1 MAFYKPH
8 ERHIAD
14 LHEAFRTESID
25 RRTFLKVAGAA
36 AVASGLSHGA
46 AVPSFAAPRSAVR
59 SQASANVLVYG
70 ANQDISNLDPHTG
83 HDYSITWGQRAVYD
97 SLLRYEGNPA
107 EIKPL
112 LATEV
117 IGSPDATTWTIK
129 LADNAT
135 FHDGSAVTAEAVQYN
150 FQRMLRKNLGVAWMF
165 ATVMD
170 EESVV
175 VKDPTTIEINLLKP
189 FAPYDAVLPW
199 LFVANPTIVQEHDV
213 DGDEG
218 EAWLKENEAGGGPYT
233 IARWEIGSSY
243 EFVRYPDYWFDPENG
258 IKPLDGMIWRIIRES
273 STKRIAMESGELQ
286 YGDRFTPEDTAALA
300 ANPLLVVNNEPSL
313 TPFAIKL
320 NNQVG
325 PTSDINVRRALSHAF
340 DYDAAIE
347 AVSNRGVVM
356 QGPLATALEP
366 WHKKDLPILTHDME
380 AAKAALAA
388 SGYADGFEME
398 YVYVT
403 GLTEEELFGLILL
416 EKAAELGITVN
427 LLPMVWPDMVAR
439 ASTAE
444 TAPNAMAVYSG
455 TDYLD
460 PDNFLWQAYHSS
472 QAGFWAAAS
481 HYMNPEL
488 DKLLEDA
495 RADTDPDNRK
505 ALYDEAQLTLVND
518 VVEIW
523 VYTEIES
530 EIWVKE
536 LGRPYDPIMGGDL
549 RSIGYQ

>member
-536 LGRPYDPIMGGDL
+536 LGSPYDPIMGGDL